1 MPFPKP
7 VAAQGSWTAKDS
19 PSTEKGNPADVRSV
33 PRSAAGVVSDSG
45 DILDR
50 SGKSIG
56 KIKDSKD
63 PSEFVGNAVTAS
75 GDILD
80 SSGNVLAKATLNYDE
95 GEYTTESGQKDEKSG
110 GGGWDLMG
118 KTKSAYSTA
127 SSLQKPVSQGLD
139 LVSRMRKPSEDEQS
153 SADSSIQ
160 VSQGDDKQPQEQ
172 DTEAE
177 AQETP
182 LQKGTK
188 KEQDDAPISMEDKS
202 EDVKEKTP
210 EKDVDIKQPPVDQ
223 EGQDKLQEQTP
234 KPMEEEAPDDA
245 AAGDKGTKKDLEE
258 EEGEEEEPLDYSEL
272 KETKVNKA
280 GFLVNKNGDIIGR
293 LVEGEVKQL
302 IGKKADEEGNIW
314 NDSGKIIGKGRP
326 LSHAERGDE
335 KDFAPF
341 ENFPDAIV
349 EADGRIT
356 SNGQQVGTVV
366 EGDPKRLKG
375 SHVDEDGD
383 IMDRR
388 GNVVGKAEAWDEPE
402 PEAVA
407 DKSSLAGKRVN
418 KAGNVVDSSGSIYGR
433 VIEGN
438 VKSLVG
444 RMCDKEGN
452 ILSESGD
459 ILGKAEVVGEGERE
473 GMKEGLFAE
482 LSGCTV
488 AKDGTIVTPSGDVVG
503 KLTSGDPKKLFG
515 RTVDEDGD
523 VVDSN
528 GNVLG
533 KAERWEE
540 PEAPEREKAPYA
552 GRKVNREGNVL
563 DEEGNLIAKLVS
575 GDVSACS
582 GKEVDED
589 GDVVNYKGQP
599 VGHVALLEDIPE
611 ESADDKKKREEAEK
625 DRQLASKLAGCIEQS
640 LDKIRPIC
648 KMITDKINT
657 AERTPKE
664 ELDEEALV
672 REVKPLIEEGGKILT
687 ETNGTIRGLDPDG
700 RIQRNAKHKAG
711 TKEASPEEYHL
722 ADVLK
727 ELTGTVTQT
736 IDNAKSKI
744 EGMPHAKKE
753 LNPLWGLLSEPLF
766 QIIAAVGL
774 LLNGVLGL
782 VGKLL
787 SGLGLGG
794 LVDGLLGS
802 LGLNKVLDGLGLGT
816 LTDSLT
822 GKKKKYSPMAKVV
835 FLMTDYG
842 HDPTGKAHTAGFDV
856 SFATEA
862 GKSPQ
867 CDTKMLEG
875 LTQRLLGASSS
886 IVKVYHVM
894 EESEEGK
901 HPLSWFDEIFTL
913 DVFDLAVSQV
923 IDSKRVHKLLADF
936 FPQTKKPVKKA
947 VEAVCHGV
955 VVLSESKHP
964 DGSSV
969 IRDCVTTALP
979 ARFEQLAFWGTR
991 IFLGDDYKTYGAG
1004 SEGSVRKVLAS
1015 PEQFKN
1021 KIVPS
1026 PFVVEDENFNYVTAR
1041 FPGDVELL
1049 SQKLIELV
1057 QSL

>member
-7 VAAQGSWTAKDS
+7 VAVQGGWQVKDS
-19 PSTEKGNPADVRSV
+19 PTTEQRDPGSVILIFDHICIYTSNSHFHTVEMRSI

-50 SGKSIG
+50 SGKAIG
-56 KIKDSKD
+56 KITESEDSTD
-63 PSEFVGNAVTAS
+63 LVGNAVMAS

-80 SSGNVLAKATLNYDE
+80 SSGKVLAKATLNQEEGDEGEEGDEEGEE
-95 GEYTTESGQKDEKSG
+95 GEYTTETGDKDQKNKKSG
-110 GGGWDLMG
+110 SWNVMG
-118 KTKSAYSTA
+118 KTKSAYQTA
-127 SSLQKPVSQGLD
+127 SNLQKPVSQGLD
-139 LVSRMRKPSEDEQS
+139 LVSRMQKPSEDEQS

-160 VSQGDDKQPQEQ
+160 VGGDNKQG
-172 DTEAE
+172 
-177 AQETP
+177 QETDDQG
-182 LQKGTK
+182 LETDDQEK
-188 KEQDDAPISMEDKS
+188 KLDNVDPISMEDKS

-210 EKDVDIKQPPVDQ
+210 
-223 EGQDKLQEQTP
+223 GQDSETP
-234 KPMEEEAPDDA
+234 QPD
-245 AAGDKGTKKDLEE
+245 TKDLEE
-258 EEGEEEEPLDYSEL
+258 EEPNVAEAGDKDLKQDDKPEEGKSEEEEELDYSEL
-272 KETKVNKA
+272 KDTKVNKA
-280 GFLVNKNGDIIGR
+280 GNLVNKQGDIVGR
-293 LVEGEVKQL
+293 LIEGDAKQL

-314 NDSGKIIGKGRP
+314 NDSGKIVGKGRP
-326 LSHAERGDE
+326 LTHSERGDE

-341 ENFPDAIV
+341 ENFPDAVV
-349 EADGRIT
+349 ESDGRIV
-356 SNGQQVGTVV
+356 SDGKQVGVVV

-383 IMDRR
+383 ILDRR
-388 GNVVGKAEAWDEPE
+388 GNVIGKAEAWDEPE
-402 PEAVA
+402 AEPEAEV
-407 DKSSLAGKRVN
+407 DNSLLAGKRVN

-444 RMCDKEGN
+444 RMCDKQGN

-459 ILGKAEVVGEGERE
+459 VIGKAELVSEGERE
-473 GMKEGLFAE
+473 GMKEGPFAE
-482 LSGCTV
+482 LAGCTV
-488 AKDGTIVTPSGDVVG
+488 AKDGTVVTPSGDVVG

-515 RTVDEDGD
+515 RSVDEDGD

-540 PEAPEREKAPYA
+540 PEAEEKKKAPYA

-575 GDVSACS
+575 GDASACS
-582 GKEVDED
+582 GKEVDDD
-589 GDVVNYKGQP
+589 GDVVNAKGHT
-599 VGHVALLEDIPE
+599 VGHVALLEDIPQ
-611 ESADDKKKREEAEK
+611 ESADDVKKREEAEK
-625 DRQLASKLAGCIEQS
+625 DRQLAQKLAGCIEQS

-672 REVKPLIEEGGKILT
+672 KEVKPLIEEGGKILT

-711 TKEASPEEYHL
+711 TKEATPEEYHL

-774 LLNGVLGL
+774 LLTGVLGL

-794 LVDGLLGS
+794 LVDNLLGG
-802 LGLNKVLDGLGLGT
+802 LGLNKLLDGLGLGSIT
-816 LTDSLT
+816 GALT
-822 GKKKKYSPMAKVV
+822 GKDQKKKK
-835 FLMTDYG
+835 
-842 HDPTGKAHTAGFDV
+842 
-856 SFATEA
+856 
-862 GKSPQ
+862 
-867 CDTKMLEG
+867 
-875 LTQRLLGASSS
+875 
-886 IVKVYHVM
+886 
-894 EESEEGK
+894 
-901 HPLSWFDEIFTL
+901 
-913 DVFDLAVSQV
+913 
-923 IDSKRVHKLLADF
+923 
-936 FPQTKKPVKKA
+936 
-947 VEAVCHGV
+947 
-955 VVLSESKHP
+955 
-964 DGSSV
+964 
-969 IRDCVTTALP
+969 
-979 ARFEQLAFWGTR
+979 
-991 IFLGDDYKTYGAG
+991 
-1004 SEGSVRKVLAS
+1004 
-1015 PEQFKN
+1015 
-1021 KIVPS
+1021 
-1026 PFVVEDENFNYVTAR
+1026 
-1041 FPGDVELL
+1041 
-1049 SQKLIELV
+1049 
-1057 QSL
+1057 